1 MALSLASIPRLS
13 QGDLEIAARR
23 VVEGLY
29 AGRHR
34 SPFTGSAVEFN
45 DHRPYID
52 GDDLRAIDWK
62 AYARSDH
69 LLIRRY
75 REERDL
81 PLIVMIDNSASMA
94 YGNPAKNEW
103 SRIAAAALGL
113 LAIDQG
119 DRFRLGVGNKLVT
132 PELGGPAALPRLLA
146 ALDAITWSGTG
157 TLADSAKQ
165 ILASLTRRTLIVFI
179 GDFLDEPQELMKPM
193 GALSARGNDVAAIQV
208 LDRSEVALPSEW
220 GWCAVRDPEGA
231 VPLLTCDAVSAK
243 AAYDGA
249 MQAHLQACRKAFMGC
264 QADYE
269 LAITDTD
276 VAATLGA
283 WLHRRRRR

>member
-1 MALSLASIPRLS
+1 MTLSLATIPRLS

-34 SPFTGSAVEFN
+34 SPFTGSSVEFS

-62 AYARSDH
+62 AYGRSDH

-81 PLIVMIDNSASMA
+81 PLVVMIDNSASMA

-103 SRIAAAALGL
+103 ARVAAAALGL

-119 DRFRLGVGNKLVT
+119 DRFRLGVGNRLVT
-132 PELGGPAALPRLLA
+132 PELGGPAALPRMIA
-146 ALDAITWSGTG
+146 ALDAIQWTGDG
-157 TLADSAKQ
+157 TLATSATQ
-165 ILASLTRRTLIVFI
+165 LLTSLTRRTLVIFI
-179 GDFLDEPQELMKPM
+179 GDFLAEPQDLVKPM
-193 GALSARGNDVAAIQV
+193 GALSARGNDIAALHV
-208 LDRSEVALPSEW
+208 LDRSEVALPKEW

-243 AAYDGA
+243 VAYDGA
-249 MQAHLQACRKAFMGC
+249 MQAHLQACRQAFVGAR
-264 QADYE
+264 ADYQ
-269 LAITDTD
+269 LAITDSD
-276 VAATLGA
+276 IAATLGA